1 MSGTLRVVIC
11 DPNEPTRDSLK
22 KSLMGMDEI
31 WLEADSSQYS
41 LFPEAAEKAAPDVAI
56 VDIDSD
62 ENEALETVKIVN
74 KAHPKC
80 GIIVVSSRADG
91 QLILKAMRAGAN
103 EFLNSP
109 LKLDELFAA
118 IERVDTAAGGEKRTK
133 GGEIITIAGASGGVG
148 STSVAVNVAVA
159 MAQQP
164 GNTVA
169 LVDLDFALGDADV
182 FLDMIPEYTLLD
194 VTQNISRLD
203 LALLRKS
210 LTKHDSGVYLL
221 PRPVQ
226 VEDIAIVPSDDFR
239 RVLGLLKASFTHV
252 IVDLSKTYNRLD
264 MAALEASNTV
274 ILLTQLDLPC
284 LRNVVRLFS
293 AFEQLENVSSKVK
306 VVVNRSGLDKTQI
319 SADKAEETIDREIYA
334 RIPNNYFVIS
344 ECRNNGV
351 PLLMQAP
358 KTAITQ
364 AIQEL
369 ANKLN
374 GVMPEEGEETDDN
387 GNKKSWLKFLSKGTG

>member
-11 DPNEPTRDSLK
+11 DPNEATRDSLK
-22 KSLMGMDEI
+22 KSLMGMEEI

-41 LFPEAAEKAAPDVAI
+41 LFPTVAEKAAPDVAI

-133 GGEIITIAGASGGVG
+133 GGDIITIAGASGGVG

-194 VTQNISRLD
+194 VTQNVSRLD

-226 VEDIAIVPSDDFR
+226 VENIEVVPSDDFR
-239 RVLGLLKASFTHV
+239 RVLGLLKASFSHV

-264 MAALEASNTV
+264 MAALEASDKV

>member
-11 DPNEPTRDSLK
+11 DPNESTRDSLK

-31 WLEADSSQYS
+31 WLEADSSRYS
-41 LFPEAAEKAAPDVAI
+41 LFPEVAEQAVPDVAI

-62 ENEALETVKIVN
+62 EDEALRTVETVA
-74 KAHPKC
+74 KALPKC

-91 QLILKAMRAGAN
+91 QLILKAMRAGAK

-109 LKLDELFAA
+109 IKIEELVAA
-118 IERVDTAAGGEKRTK
+118 IERVDTAAGGEKRAK
-133 GGEIITIAGASGGVG
+133 GGSIITVAGASGGVG

-226 VEDIAIVPSDDFR
+226 IEDIEIVPSDDFR
-239 RVLGLLKASFTHV
+239 RVLGLLKASFSHV

-264 MAALEASNTV
+264 IAALEASDTV

-293 AFEQLENVSSKVK
+293 AFEQYQNVSSKVK
-306 VVVNRSGLDKTQI
+306 VVVNRTGLDKMQI

-374 GVMPEEGEETDDN
+374 GYAPEEGDETDDK

>member
-226 VEDIAIVPSDDFR
+226 VEDISIVPSDDFR

-293 AFEQLENVSSKVK
+293 AFEQLENVSPKVK

-374 GVMPEEGEETDDN
+374 GITPEEGDETDEK

>member
-118 IERVDTAAGGEKRTK
+118 MERVDTAAGGEKRTK
-133 GGEIITIAGASGGVG
+133 GGEIITIAVLQVALDRLLSP
-148 STSVAVNVAVA
+148 STSPLPWLSNPAT
-159 MAQQP
+159 P
-164 GNTVA
+164 SR
-169 LVDLDFALGDADV
+169 LS
-182 FLDMIPEYTLLD
+182 IW
-194 VTQNISRLD
+194 ISR
-203 LALLRKS
+203 
-210 LTKHDSGVYLL
+210 
-221 PRPVQ
+221 
-226 VEDIAIVPSDDFR
+226 
-239 RVLGLLKASFTHV
+239 
-252 IVDLSKTYNRLD
+252 
-264 MAALEASNTV
+264 
-274 ILLTQLDLPC
+274 
-284 LRNVVRLFS
+284 
-293 AFEQLENVSSKVK
+293 
-306 VVVNRSGLDKTQI
+306 
-319 SADKAEETIDREIYA
+319 
-334 RIPNNYFVIS
+334 
-344 ECRNNGV
+344 
-351 PLLMQAP
+351 
-358 KTAITQ
+358 
-364 AIQEL
+364 
-369 ANKLN
+369 
-374 GVMPEEGEETDDN
+374 
-387 GNKKSWLKFLSKGTG
+387 